1 MVEKSMLDSFLPG
14 VPAVW
19 PTVAG
24 EVVVVMSPSL
34 PYSATIV
41 NPIFEIFWDMA

>member
-1 MVEKSMLDSFLPG
+1 MVEKSMLNSFLPG

-19 PTVAG
+19 PTGAG
-24 EVVVVMSPSL
+24 EVVVMSPSM